1 MRRLGPEQINERL
14 RAPHIG
20 RRCAQSARRVV
31 SGLHNKF
38 PRYFY
43 KRGNLFNTY
52 LGYTDESSPLTAP
65 APSRPKRKAKRLPTR
80 TAEPPRRS
88 QVEELVAFVQLSLT
102 DPEAARLLRLLAS
115 KAVIPVTLERGRGHN
130 HLVTFLREQVN
141 EATAARYLA
150 ELRRRRDAQL
160 PPVKPW

>member
-1 MRRLGPEQINERL
+1 MRRPGPEQINERL

-65 APSRPKRKAKRLPTR
+65 SRPKRKAKRLPTR

-102 DPEAARLLRLLAS
+102 DPEAARMLRLLAS
-115 KAVIPVTLERGRGHN
+115 EAGIPLTLKRGSGHS

-160 PPVKPW
+160 PLVKPW